1 MGGTLSGVA
10 SDRPKLLHPHLQILS
25 ISAFANCAASASR
38 FGNGQCSR
46 INETQRAAWFRSFG
60 ILRPSIAAS
69 GFNASIV
76 SDSSR
81 SVERLNVAAT
91 GNSLPIG
98 PIWPEYS
105 PDSYRRYGFRLAPRR
120 KCASDRTVSHFHIDI
135 DMSGRPRRL
144 PAIRQSHQRKAC
156 HCKDH
161 KPLQGSIPV
170 KKALNLRIECS
181 RIDIAHAAKKNHI
194 RRQSGK

>member
-1 MGGTLSGVA
+1 MSAKADDPTDIIRARGSVVGAES
-10 SDRPKLLHPHLQILS
+10 SFERPRDS
-25 ISAFANCAASASR
+25 I
-38 FGNGQCSR
+38 GQ
-46 INETQRAAWFRSFG
+46 
-60 ILRPSIAAS
+60 RPQ
-69 GFNASIV
+69 
-76 SDSSR
+76 
-81 SVERLNVAAT
+81 LAAT